1 LRYAVP
7 TFSEPIRIFA
17 LLTEAVGYPSITKTY
32 TDPGNLDGTNWEEWW
47 KNPEDVSLYQ
57 FMGKDNVP

>member
-1 LRYAVP
+1 LQYVTP
-7 TFSEPIRIFA
+7 PFWNIA
-17 LLTEAVGYPSITKTY
+17 LLTRAVGYPSITKTY
-32 TDPGNLDGTNWEEWW
+32 TDPGNLAGSNWEKWW